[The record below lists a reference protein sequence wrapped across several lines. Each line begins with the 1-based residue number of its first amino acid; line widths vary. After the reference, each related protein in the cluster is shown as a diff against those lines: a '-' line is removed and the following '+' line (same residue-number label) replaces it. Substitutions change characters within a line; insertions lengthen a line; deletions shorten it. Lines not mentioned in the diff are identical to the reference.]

1 MKYLKHDPEIATII
15 RNEQRRQK
23 DVLEMIPSENYTSS
37 AVIEA
42 LGSVL
47 VNKYAEGQ
55 PYKRYYQGMANVD
68 ELERLVEERALAA
81 FGLDPEKWH
90 VNVQPYSGSPANAAI
105 FMALLSPGD
114 TIMPMY
120 LSDGG
125 HISHGWSFKE
135 KKLSFASM
143 FYHIEFYHVDPE
155 TKLFD
160 YKKLVSTIQKVKPN
174 MVVSGG
180 TAYPRD
186 IHHEA
191 LGKAAKSAGAL
202 YLADVSHEAGLIAAG
217 LLQSPF
223 EHADVVMM
231 TTHKTLRGPRGALI
245 FSRKELMEKID
256 KAVFPGLQG
265 GPHMH
270 TIAGVGVALKETM
283 TNEFKS
289 YAKQIIKN
297 AQMLAAELIRYDYDV
312 VSGGT
317 DKHLVLVDLRN
328 KGLSGKV
335 PAIALEYANI
345 VMNFNSVPYDTAP
358 PLYPS
363 GLRMGTPAITSRG
376 MGTKEMKQIARWIH
390 EVITETAGYTV
401 PENPKDRKKFVER
414 TSLLLQ
420 KNKTISRIAKEV
432 SSLTSKFPV
441 PGIE

>member
-160 YKKLVSTIQKVKPN
+160 YKKLASAIKKVKPN

-191 LGKAAKSAGAL
+191 LA
-202 YLADVSHEAGLIAAG
+202 
-217 LLQSPF
+217 
-223 EHADVVMM
+223 
-231 TTHKTLRGPRGALI
+231 
-245 FSRKELMEKID
+245 
-256 KAVFPGLQG
+256 
-265 GPHMH
+265 
-270 TIAGVGVALKETM
+270 
-283 TNEFKS
+283 
-289 YAKQIIKN
+289 
-297 AQMLAAELIRYDYDV
+297 
-312 VSGGT
+312 
-317 DKHLVLVDLRN
+317 
-328 KGLSGKV
+328 
-335 PAIALEYANI
+335 
-345 VMNFNSVPYDTAP
+345 
-358 PLYPS
+358 
-363 GLRMGTPAITSRG
+363 
-376 MGTKEMKQIARWIH
+376 
-390 EVITETAGYTV
+390 
-401 PENPKDRKKFVER
+401 
-414 TSLLLQ
+414 
-420 KNKTISRIAKEV
+420 
-432 SSLTSKFPV
+432 
-441 PGIE
+441 